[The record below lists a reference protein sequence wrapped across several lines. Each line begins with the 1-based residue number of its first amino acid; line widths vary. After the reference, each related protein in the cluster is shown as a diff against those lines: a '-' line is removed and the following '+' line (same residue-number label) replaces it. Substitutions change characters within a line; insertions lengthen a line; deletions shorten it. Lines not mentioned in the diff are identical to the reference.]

1 MGYKGFANTFLQNAT
16 VTYFEFLCIAEI
28 LICNFFQPLY
38 DEESSNEDVSFSL
51 EAIQKEV
58 EQLKLNSKALLTFF

>member
-1 MGYKGFANTFLQNAT
+1 MGYKGFANTFLQNDT
-16 VTYFEFLCIAEI
+16 VKYFEFLCIAAI